1 MFDDGELLV
10 VPAPQSR
17 HSPDYELMMLDNHG
31 YGPGYRHPTNQYR
44 GQRSN
49 HGYVVSSENR
59 SGVIILIWK
68 FSWEHGRSRGGS
80 IFIL

>member
-49 HGYVVSSENR
+49 HGYVVSFRKQKWS
-59 SGVIILIWK
+59 
-68 FSWEHGRSRGGS
+68 
-80 IFIL
+80 

>member
-10 VPAPQSR
+10 VPPPQPR
-17 HSPDYELMMLDNHG
+17 HSPDFEYMMLDNHG

-49 HGYVVSSENR
+49 QGYVVS
-59 SGVIILIWK
+59 
-68 FSWEHGRSRGGS
+68 
-80 IFIL
+80 

>member
-17 HSPDYELMMLDNHG
+17 HSPDYELMMLDKHG

-49 HGYVVSSENR
+49 HGYVVSFLKQKCRN
-59 SGVIILIWK
+59 
-68 FSWEHGRSRGGS
+68 FHGSMGGRVGEVAF
-80 IFIL
+80 FI